1 MTFVRNT
8 CLWLLAFAVLALGA
22 TQARADEVTVAGTT
36 DGCFSATCPGTNPLG
51 GLTFTGTSF
60 GQITTV
66 GGFAAVSD
74 LGTFS
79 LDNTTYDYTGSTFT
93 LDVTFTMP
101 SNVSGSPT
109 TFTAQLMGSVKNSPT
124 LNGGVYIDFNNTTQY
139 FTFNDGV
146 NQGSFGFNVND
157 LSLNANSSNTISGN
171 IVAASQTP
179 VTSAPEPGSF
189 ALLAGG
195 FLTVTGLF
203 RRKRI
208 A

>member
-1 MTFVRNT
+1 MTLVRNT

-60 GQITTV
+60 GPITTV

-79 LDNTTYDYTGSTFT
+79 LNNTAYNYTGSTFT

-101 SNVSGSPT
+101 SGVSGSPT
-109 TFTAQLMGSVKNSPT
+109 SFTAQLMGAVQST
-124 LNGGVYIDFNNTTQY
+124 AQGGVYIDFNNTTQY

-157 LSLNANSSNTISGN
+157 VSLNPNTTNYVSGN
-171 IVAASQTP
+171 IVAASQSP